1 MEMGVNMH
9 LDIAYGKEKV
19 PLEIPEERVSAIVHP
34 NEVEKRDAESV
45 LNSAMD
51 DPVNSKSFDEF
62 LSDARDVL
70 IIVNDA
76 TRPTPTAKV
85 LSIIHDRIKKVPFKF
100 IIATGIHRA
109 PTEEELRFIF
119 GPLYETFKDRIHVH
133 DARKDEDM
141 VYIGTSRNGTE
152 MYVNKLGMEAHK
164 IVLIGS
170 VEPHYFGG
178 YTGGRKSF
186 LPGIASFKTIEMN
199 HKYALRPESKSLAL
213 EGNPVHEDM
222 IDALKT
228 IEDKEVFSIQ
238 TVLDRDRDIYDAT
251 AGHIHDSFYAAIESA
266 KRVFC
271 VPIPEKSDI
280 VVSVAPYPMDVD
292 LYQSQK
298 AIDNGKLA
306 LNEDGILIMVSKC
319 RTGIGEKAFYDLL
332 SSCGNPREVLDKI
345 SSEYKLGWH
354 KAGKMAE
361 VMAMAQVWG
370 VTDLGCEDLEKI
382 FIKSLNSVQEAVDK
396 ALAEKGSAAKVTVLV
411 EGSITVPVLE
421 D

>member
-1 MEMGVNMH
+1 MH

-19 PLEIPEERVSAIVHP
+19 PLEIPDDRVAAVVHP
-34 NEVEKRDAESV
+34 NEVQKRDAESV
-45 LNSAMD
+45 LNEAMSNT
-51 DPVNSKSFDEF
+51 VNSKSFADF

-70 IIVNDA
+70 FIVNDA

-85 LSIIHDRIKKVPFKF
+85 LSIIHDRIKNVPFKF

-109 PTEEELRFIF
+109 PTEDELQFIF
-119 GPLYETFKDRIHVH
+119 GPLYEVFKDRIYVH
-133 DARKDEDM
+133 DARRDEDM
-141 VYIGTSRNGTE
+141 VHIGTSRNGTE
-152 MYVNKLGMEAHK
+152 MYVNKMGMNAHK

-186 LPGIASFKTIEMN
+186 LPGIASFKTIEQN
-199 HKYALRPESKSLAL
+199 HKYALKPESKSLAL

-238 TVLDRDRDIYDAT
+238 TVLDRDRDIYAAT

-266 KRVFC
+266 KKVFC
-271 VPIPEKSDI
+271 VPIREKTDV

-306 LNEDGILIMVSKC
+306 LNEDGVLIMVSKC

-332 SSCGNPREVLDKI
+332 SSCQTPREVLEKI
-345 SSEYKLGWH
+345 GSEYKLGWH

-370 VTDLGCEDLEKI
+370 VTDLACDDLEKI
-382 FIKSLNSVQEAVDK
+382 FIRSFDSVQEAVDR
-396 ALAEKGSAAKVTVLV
+396 ALEEKGSTAKVTILV
-411 EGSITVPVLE
+411 EGSITVPMLE
-421 D
+421 G

>member
-1 MEMGVNMH
+1 MRLEV
-9 LDIAYGKEKV
+9 AYSKDKV
-19 PLEIPEERVSAIVHP
+19 PLEIADDRVASVVHP
-34 NEVEKRDAESV
+34 NEVEKRDAGKI
-45 LNSAMD
+45 LNKAMNN
-51 DPVNSKSFDEF
+51 PVNSKSFDDF
-62 LSDARDVL
+62 LSDAKDIL
-70 IIVNDA
+70 LIVNDG

-85 LSIIHDRIKKVPFKF
+85 LDLIRDRIEKVPFRF

-109 PTEEELRFIF
+109 PTEEEFQFIF
-119 GPLYETFKDRIHVH
+119 GPLYETFKDKIYVH

-141 VYIGTSRNGTE
+141 VHIGTSRNGTE

-186 LPGIASFKTIEMN
+186 LPGIASFKTIEQN
-199 HKYALRPESKSLAL
+199 HKYALKPESRSLAL

-222 IDALKT
+222 IDALRT

-266 KRVFC
+266 KKVFC
-271 VPIPEKSDI
+271 VSVPEKTDI
-280 VVSVAPYPMDVD
+280 VISVAPYPMDVD

-298 AIDNGKLA
+298 AIDNGKVA
-306 LNEDGILIMVSKC
+306 LKDEGILIMVSKC

-332 SSCGNPREVLDKI
+332 SSCETPGEVLDKI
-345 SSEYKLGWH
+345 SKDYKLGWH

-361 VMAMAQVWG
+361 VMARAQVWA
-370 VTDLGCEDLEKI
+370 VTDLKDEDLEKI
-382 FIKSLNSVQEAVDK
+382 FIKPYKSLQKAVDD
-396 ALAEKGSAAKVTVLV
+396 ALAEKGKDAKVTILMD
-411 EGSITVPVLE
+411 GSITVPMVSG
-421 D
+421 

>member
-1 MEMGVNMH
+1 MRLE
-9 LDIAYGKEKV
+9 IPYSKEKV
-19 PLEIPEERVSAIVHP
+19 PLEIAEDRVASVVHP
-34 NEVEKRDAESV
+34 NEVEKKDAGKV
-45 LNSAMD
+45 LNNAMNN
-51 DPVNSKSFDEF
+51 PVNSKSFDEF
-62 LSDARDVL
+62 LSDAKDVL
-70 IIVNDA
+70 FIVNDG

-85 LSIIHDRIKKVPFKF
+85 LDLIRDRVEKVPFRF

-109 PTEEELRFIF
+109 PTEEEFQFIF
-119 GPLYETFKDRIHVH
+119 GPLYEAFKDKIFVH

-141 VYIGTSRNGTE
+141 VHIGTSRNGTE

-186 LPGIASFKTIEMN
+186 LPGIASFKTIEQN
-199 HKYALRPESKSLAL
+199 HKYALKPESRSLAL

-238 TVLDRDRDIYDAT
+238 TVLDRDRDIFDAT

-266 KRVFC
+266 KKVFC
-271 VPIPEKSDI
+271 VPVSGKTDI
-280 VVSVAPYPMDVD
+280 VISVAPYPMDVD

-306 LNEDGILIMVSKC
+306 LKDGGILIMVSKC
-319 RTGIGEKAFYDLL
+319 RTGIGEKAFHDLL
-332 SSCGNPREVLDKI
+332 SSCETPKEVLHKI
-345 SSEYKLGWH
+345 SKDYKLGWH

-361 VMAMAQVWG
+361 VMARAQVWG
-370 VTDLGCEDLEKI
+370 VTDLKDEDLNKI
-382 FIKSLNSVQEAVDK
+382 FIKSYKSLQKAVDD
-396 ALAEKGSAAKVTVLV
+396 ALAEKGKDAKVTILMD
-411 EGSITVPVLE
+411 GSITVPMVAG
-421 D
+421 

>member
-1 MEMGVNMH
+1 
-9 LDIAYGKEKV
+9 
-19 PLEIPEERVSAIVHP
+19 
-34 NEVEKRDAESV
+34 
-45 LNSAMD
+45 
-51 DPVNSKSFDEF
+51 
-62 LSDARDVL
+62 
-70 IIVNDA
+70 
-76 TRPTPTAKV
+76 
-85 LSIIHDRIKKVPFKF
+85 
-100 IIATGIHRA
+100 
-109 PTEEELRFIF
+109 
-119 GPLYETFKDRIHVH
+119 
-133 DARKDEDM
+133 
-141 VYIGTSRNGTE
+141 
-152 MYVNKLGMEAHK
+152 MYVNKLGVEAHK
-164 IVLIGS
+164 IALIGS

-186 LPGIASFKTIEMN
+186 LPGIASFKTIEQN
-199 HKYALRPESKSLAL
+199 HKYALKPESKSLAL

-228 IEDKEVFSIQ
+228 IEGKEVFSIQ

-271 VPIPEKSDI
+271 VPISEKTDV

-306 LNEDGILIMVSKC
+306 LNDEGVLIMVSKC

-332 SSCGNPREVLDKI
+332 SSSDTPAEVLGKI

-361 VMAMAQVWG
+361 VMARAQVWG
-370 VTDLGCEDLEKI
+370 VTELCSDDLEKI
-382 FIKSLNSVQEAVDK
+382 FIRSFSSVQEAVNK
-396 ALAEKGSAAKVTVLV
+396 ALQEKGADAKVTVLV
-411 EGSITVPVLE
+411 EGSITVPMLE
-421 D
+421 G

>member
-1 MEMGVNMH
+1 MH
-9 LDIAYGKEKV
+9 LDIAYGKDTV
-19 PLEIPEERVSAIVHP
+19 PLEIEDSRIASVVHP
-34 NEVEKRDAESV
+34 NEVEKRNAEQV
-45 LNSAMD
+45 LNKAVAN
-51 DPVNSKSFDEF
+51 PVNSKSFDEF
-62 LSDARDVL
+62 LTDARDVL
-70 IIVNDA
+70 FIVNDA

-85 LSIIHDRIKKVPFKF
+85 LEIIHSRIKNVPFKF

-109 PTEEELRFIF
+109 PTDEEFRFIF
-119 GPLYETFKDRIHVH
+119 GSFYESFKDRIHVH
-133 DARKDEDM
+133 NARKDEEM

-152 MYVNKLGMEAHK
+152 MYVNRLGMEAHK

-186 LPGIASFKTIEMN
+186 LPGIASYKTIEQN
-199 HKYALRPESKSLAL
+199 HKYALKLEAKSLAL

-222 IDALKT
+222 IDALRT
-228 IEDKEVFSIQ
+228 IEGKEVFSIQ

-266 KRVFC
+266 KKVFC
-271 VPIPEKSDI
+271 VPIREKTD
-280 VVSVAPYPMDVD
+280 VVLSVAPYPMDVD

-306 LNEDGILIMVSKC
+306 LKEKGILIMVSKC

-332 SSCGNPREVLDKI
+332 SSCETPQEVLDKI
-345 SSEYKLGWH
+345 GKEYKLGWH

-361 VMAMAQVWG
+361 VMAIANVWG
-370 VTDLGCEDLEKI
+370 VTDLDKTDLEKI
-382 FIKSLNSVQEAVDK
+382 FIRPFDSVQVAVDS
-396 ALAEKGSAAKVTVLV
+396 ALAEKGEGARVTILV
-411 EGSITVPVLE
+411 DGSITVPMVGG
-421 D
+421 

>member
-1 MEMGVNMH
+1 MH

-19 PLEIPEERVSAIVHP
+19 PLEILDERVAAVVHP
-34 NEVEKRDAESV
+34 NEVEKRDAEDV
-45 LNSAMD
+45 LNRAISN
-51 DPVNSKSFDEF
+51 PVNSKSFEEF

-85 LSIIHDRIKKVPFKF
+85 LGIIHDKFKSVPFEF
-100 IIATGIHRA
+100 IVATGIHRA
-109 PTEEELRFIF
+109 PTEDEFEFIL
-119 GPLYETFKDRIHVH
+119 GPFYETFKDKIHVH

-164 IVLIGS
+164 IVIIGS

-186 LPGIASFKTIEMN
+186 LPGIASFKTIEQN
-199 HKYALRPESKSLAL
+199 HKYALKPESRSLAL

-228 IEDKEVFSIQ
+228 IESKEVFSIQ
-238 TVLDRDRDIYDAT
+238 TVLDRDRDIFDVT

-266 KRVFC
+266 KKVFC
-271 VPIPEKSDI
+271 VSIPEKSD
-280 VVSVAPYPMDVD
+280 VVLSVAPYPMDVD

-306 LNEDGILIMVSKC
+306 LKDEGILIMVSKC

-332 SSCGNPREVLDKI
+332 CSCDTPGEVLEKI
-345 SSEYKLGWH
+345 GREYKLGWH

-361 VMAMAQVWG
+361 VMDRAQVWG
-370 VTDLGCEDLEKI
+370 VTDLLSEDLKKI
-382 FIKSLNSVQEAVDK
+382 FIKSFGTVQEAVDK
-396 ALAEKGSAAKVTVLV
+396 ALEEKGDSAKVTILV
-411 EGSITVPVLE
+411 EGSVTVPMVGE
-421 D
+421 